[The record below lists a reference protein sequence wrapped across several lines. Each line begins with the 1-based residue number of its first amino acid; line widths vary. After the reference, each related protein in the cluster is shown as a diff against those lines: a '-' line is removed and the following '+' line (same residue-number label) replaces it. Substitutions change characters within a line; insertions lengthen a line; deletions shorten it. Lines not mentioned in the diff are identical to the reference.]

1 MVTDTFPE
9 EEEDKLLQKDRERWR
24 RSLWD
29 TARLSIH
36 AADIAR
42 VRWFP
47 LFRFELEVFFFFF
60 GYRILYAV
68 GYQR

>member
-47 LFRFELEVFFFFF
+47 LFRFELEVFFFF